1 MLGRES
7 VIELPQA
14 LLAET
19 EVNMEGVKHHSVNVI
34 GLAPV
39 GFHDLTIDFHVHR
52 FSLGGS

>member
-19 EVNMEGVKHHSVNVI
+19 KVNMKGVKHHSVNII
-34 GLAPV
+34 GVTPV
-39 GFHDLTIDFHVHR
+39 GFHDLTIDLHVHR
-52 FSLGGS
+52 FSLGSS